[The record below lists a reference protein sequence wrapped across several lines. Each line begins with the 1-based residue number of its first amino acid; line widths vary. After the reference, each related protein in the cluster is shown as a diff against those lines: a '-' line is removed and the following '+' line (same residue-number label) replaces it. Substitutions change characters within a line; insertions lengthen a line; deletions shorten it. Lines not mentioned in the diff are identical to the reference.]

1 MTEEEMIT
9 EETTEDKDLKVDQD
23 LKELKT
29 KEINNSSVQGRRKN
43 THVNAKKSKAS

>member
-29 KEINNSSVQGRRKN
+29 KEINNS
-43 THVNAKKSKAS
+43 